1 MNDEIGVFVL
11 RMARCMTSN
20 LGILSIPRIGTKL
33 SEDAAHKILLLS
45 KFPRTDNVQLPIID
59 DFFILI
65 YNLQR
70 RTGIESTLTDGLY
83 HLTRI

>member
-11 RMARCMTSN
+11 RIVEYAPSS
-20 LGILSIPRIGTKL
+20 LGTLSIPRMGARL

-83 HLTRI
+83 HLARI